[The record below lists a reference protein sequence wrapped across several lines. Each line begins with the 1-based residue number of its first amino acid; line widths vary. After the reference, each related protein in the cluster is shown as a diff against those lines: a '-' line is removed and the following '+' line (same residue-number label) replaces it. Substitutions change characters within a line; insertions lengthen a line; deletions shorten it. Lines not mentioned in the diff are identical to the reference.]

1 MPAFLKKENA
11 NHVPV
16 NALWLT
22 NVMVQIF
29 LIITLFSES
38 TYLSLIYLATSMIL
52 VPYLWSAAYGLLLA
66 VRGETYENALAERK
80 KDLIIGSVALIYAIW
95 LIYAGGLKYLL
106 LSALLYAPGA
116 ILFAKAKRESG
127 QQVFTNIEKVIFA
140 AVIIGA
146 LVAAYGLY
154 DGFLTL

>member
-1 MPAFLKKENA
+1 
-11 NHVPV
+11 
-16 NALWLT
+16 
-22 NVMVQIF
+22 
-29 LIITLFSES
+29 FSES

-116 ILFAKAKRESG
+116 ILFAKAKR
-127 QQVFTNIEKVIFA
+127 
-140 AVIIGA
+140 
-146 LVAAYGLY
+146 
-154 DGFLTL
+154 